1 MKDERENENQSR
13 IHILNFFSTSRFLSN
28 GAKNDIF
35 MALIGPDTKN
45 VAVNPLLET
54 ILSSAPTDRLC
65 NVEIPGIRTE
75 VDPLK

>member
-45 VAVNPLLET
+45 VAVNPLLG
-54 ILSSAPTDRLC
+54 D
-65 NVEIPGIRTE
+65 
-75 VDPLK
+75 DPLIRAYGSSM